1 MNCSFLAMS
10 LSILLRYLE
19 LPHYLNLYLK
29 VKTMFALCSDITIG
43 KFRFSGVN
51 EVRISKSIHSI
62 SDTAVIKLPS
72 IAKVIT
78 GGKVMP
84 EYVITGKQ
92 FNEGDPVTINLG
104 YNTSFKEEFQGF
116 VTQCDLGMPLEVTC
130 EGYSWLLRRNNINR
144 FWGSVSVEELLV
156 AAVEGINPDYTITV
170 QCDVEMQLTNIRIN
184 DESGFDVISNLAKYT
199 DNCLTCFFIQ
209 PNVLWCGFVYT
220 PFAKG
225 NYVLPDQVISYKLGY
240 NCIKD
245 NNLKVRLTENDPV
258 EVKYFKKLANGT
270 KISATSDVYNNA
282 ASNHTKIINHAG
294 EQTSLQDMA
303 NEKAYRLNYSGY
315 EGDLTAFLQPYA
327 SPGNEAYITDS
338 RYPERNGNYLI
349 ESTEVNFG
357 INGARRILEIGPLS
371 GFANQ
376 K

>member
-1 MNCSFLAMS
+1 
-10 LSILLRYLE
+10 
-19 LPHYLNLYLK
+19 
-29 VKTMFALCSDITIG
+29 MFALCSDITIG

-104 YNTSFKEEFQGF
+104 YDTSFTEEFQGF
-116 VTQCDLGMPLEVTC
+116 VTRCDLGMPLEVIC

-144 FWGSVSVEELLV
+144 FWVSVSIKELLE
-156 AAVEGINPDYTITV
+156 AAVDGIDPDYTITV
-170 QCDVEMQLTNIRIN
+170 QCEVDMQLANIRIN
-184 DESGFDVISNLAKYT
+184 DESGFDVISNLSKYT
-199 DNCLTCFFIQ
+199 DYCLTCYFIQ
-209 PNVLWCGFVYT
+209 PNVLWCGLVYT
-220 PFAKG
+220 QFALG
-225 NYVLPDQVISYKLGY
+225 NNVLNDQVISYRLGY

-245 NNLKVRLTENDPV
+245 NNLKVRKTENDPV
-258 EVKYFKKLANGT
+258 EVKYFKKQANGT
-270 KISATSDVYNNA
+270 KISATSDINNIA
-282 ASNHTKIINHAG
+282 AANHTKIINHASD
-294 EQTSLQDMA
+294 QASLQDMA
-303 NEKAYRLNYSGY
+303 NEKAYMLNYAGY

-349 ESTEVNFG
+349 ESTEINFG